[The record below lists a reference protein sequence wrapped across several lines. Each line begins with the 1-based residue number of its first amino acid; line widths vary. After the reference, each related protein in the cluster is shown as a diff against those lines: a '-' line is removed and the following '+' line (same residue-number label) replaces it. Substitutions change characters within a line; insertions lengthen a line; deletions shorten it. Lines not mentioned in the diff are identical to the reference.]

1 MNKKIIESNPHFT
14 WKIKTRDNKPKLKT
28 CKKAVDIS
36 FSFSFKD
43 HNTNVPDMMMSV
55 ALPFKPYLISISV

>member
-1 MNKKIIESNPHFT
+1 
-14 WKIKTRDNKPKLKT
+14 LKT

-55 ALPFKPYLISISV
+55 ALPF